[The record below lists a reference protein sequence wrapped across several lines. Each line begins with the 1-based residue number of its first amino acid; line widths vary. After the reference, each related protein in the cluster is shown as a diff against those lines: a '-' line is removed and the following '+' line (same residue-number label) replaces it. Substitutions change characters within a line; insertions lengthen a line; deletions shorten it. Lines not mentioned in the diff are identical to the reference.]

1 MDETR
6 VLVVD
11 DDEPIRRLIGTV
23 LRRAG
28 YGIDEARH
36 GGEAVGMMQ
45 ENDYDVVLLDLMMP
59 VLSGFEVIDWLAEND
74 QDRLSCVVVMSAAAD
89 RDLARLD
96 PQVVFSV
103 LRKPFDLAAVVETVA
118 ECAERAKGSEDGSG
132 TDNRVNNRN

>member
-36 GGEAVGMMQ
+36 GGEAVGMIQ
-45 ENDYDVVLLDLMMP
+45 QNDYDVVLLDLMMP
-59 VLSGFEVIDWLAEND
+59 VLSGFEVIDWMLDND
-74 QDRLSCVVVMSAAAD
+74 HERLRCVVVMSAAAD

-96 PQVVFSV
+96 PRMVFSV
-103 LRKPFDLAAVVETVA
+103 LRKPFDLAVVVETVA
-118 ECAERAKGSEDGSG
+118 ECAKRARSHDEGPPADLI
-132 TDNRVNNRN
+132 V